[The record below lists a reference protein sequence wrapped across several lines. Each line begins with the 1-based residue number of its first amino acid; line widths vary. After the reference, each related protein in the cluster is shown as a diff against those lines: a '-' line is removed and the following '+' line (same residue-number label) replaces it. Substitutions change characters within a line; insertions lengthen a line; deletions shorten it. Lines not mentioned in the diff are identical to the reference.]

1 MRKSIKTLT
10 LQATINTENM
20 PNPAEFW
27 GVKCNQKHPAFG
39 PLSLFQTFTPRYI
52 SVTLCYCSTFP
63 LSLALYCVRAW
74 KLREGMRIEN
84 DRHGRWISWYL
95 NSRERRARKQL
106 MIILI
111 LFCGILM
118 ERKGSENGVHTQ
130 FVAKV
135 MTLACSRVRFFVK
148 KRHEPWWEMLRRF

>member
-1 MRKSIKTLT
+1 
-10 LQATINTENM
+10 
-20 PNPAEFW
+20 
-27 GVKCNQKHPAFG
+27 
-39 PLSLFQTFTPRYI
+39 
-52 SVTLCYCSTFP
+52 
-63 LSLALYCVRAW
+63 
-74 KLREGMRIEN
+74 
-84 DRHGRWISWYL
+84 
-95 NSRERRARKQL
+95 

-148 KRHEPWWEMLRRF
+148 KRHEP